1 MDAMTRPSPDQINRA
16 RIENPK
22 VRERDLAA
30 QLGISEAE
38 LVAARCGEGVVRLE
52 PRVGDL
58 LNGLTAVGE
67 VMALTRNESVVHEKI
82 GVYANINVGKQH
94 AIVLNRDIDLRIF
107 PTLWKHGFAV
117 EKGEGEDIRYSLQ
130 FFDAAGDAVHKV
142 HMRPAS
148 NLEAYRRLVES
159 LRSADQSRTVELGEV
174 DPEEHDDSA
183 PVDLD
188 ELRRRWSAMKDVHQF
203 FGMLRKFKLSR
214 YRALELIGDDFAWPL
229 DPEAVS
235 ALINHAA
242 NDGLPIMA
250 FVGNR
255 ACVQIHTGPVTNIKP
270 MGPWLNVMDE
280 TFHMH
285 LRLDHIAEVWAVRKP
300 TRDGHVTSVEA
311 FDADRNLIIQFFG
324 ERKEGE
330 EERKDWRFLAE
341 NLPRVAGSSTAA

>member
-1 MDAMTRPSPDQINRA
+1 MDAMTRPAPDEINRA

-22 VRERDLAA
+22 MRERDLAA

-38 LVAARCGEGVVRLE
+38 LVAARCGEGVVRIE
-52 PRVGDL
+52 PRLDAL
-58 LNGLTAVGE
+58 LDGLGPVGE
-67 VMALTRNESVVHEKI
+67 VMALTRNESAVHEKI

-107 PTLWKHGFAV
+107 PGLWKHGFAV
-117 EKGEGEDIRYSLQ
+117 EKGEGEDIRRSLQ
-130 FFDAAGDAVHKV
+130 FFDAAGEAVHKI
-142 HMRPAS
+142 HLRPAS
-148 NLEAYRRLVES
+148 DLDAYAKLVES
-159 LRSADQSRTVELGEV
+159 LRSKDQSRTVELGEV
-174 DPEEHDDSA
+174 EPEQHDDSA

-188 ELRRRWSAMKDVHQF
+188 EFRRRWQAMKDVHQF
-203 FGMLRKFKLSR
+203 FGMLRKFKLGR
-214 YRALELIGDDFAWPL
+214 RRALELIGEDFAWPL
-229 DPEAVS
+229 DREAVA
-235 ALINHAA
+235 ALINLAA

-255 ACVQIHTGPVTNIKP
+255 GCVQIHTGPVANIKP

-280 TFHMH
+280 TFHLH
-285 LRLDHIAEVWAVRKP
+285 LRLDHIAEAWVVRKP

-330 EERKDWRFLAE
+330 EERQDWRFLAE
-341 NLPRVAGSSTAA
+341 NLPRIARPTAA

>member
-1 MDAMTRPSPDQINRA
+1 MDAMTRPTPDEINRA

-22 VRERDLAA
+22 VRERELAA

-38 LVAARCGEGVVRLE
+38 LVAARCGDGVARIE
-52 PRVGDL
+52 PRLDVL
-58 LNGLTAVGE
+58 LNGLGAVGE
-67 VMALTRNESVVHEKI
+67 VMALTRNESAVHEKI

-107 PTLWKHGFAV
+107 PSLWKHGFAV
-117 EKGEGEDIRYSLQ
+117 EKGEGDDLRRSLQ
-130 FFDAAGDAVHKV
+130 FFNAAGEAVHKI
-142 HMRPAS
+142 HLRPAS
-148 NLEAYRRLVES
+148 DLDAYAKLVES
-159 LRSADQSRTVELGEV
+159 LRSDDQSRTVELGEV
-174 DPEEHDDSA
+174 EPEQHDDSA

-188 ELRRRWSAMKDVHQF
+188 EFRRRWQAMKDVHQF
-203 FGMLRKFKLSR
+203 FGMLRKFKLGR
-214 YRALELIGDDFAWPL
+214 RRALELIGEDFAWPL
-229 DPEAVS
+229 DREAVT
-235 ALINHAA
+235 ALINLAA

-255 ACVQIHTGPVTNIKP
+255 GCVQIHTGPVTNIKP

-280 TFHMH
+280 TFHLH
-285 LRLDHIAEVWAVRKP
+285 LRIDHIAEAWVVRKP

-341 NLPRVAGSSTAA
+341 NLPRIARPTAA

>member
-1 MDAMTRPSPDQINRA
+1 MDAMTRPAPDEINRA

-22 VRERDLAA
+22 MRERDLAA

-38 LVAARCGEGVVRLE
+38 LVAARCGEGVIRLE
-52 PRVGDL
+52 PRVDDL

-82 GVYANINVGKQH
+82 GVYDKINVGKQH

-117 EKGEGEDIRYSLQ
+117 EKGEGDDLRRSLQ
-130 FFDAAGDAVHKV
+130 FFDAAGDAVHKI
-142 HMRPAS
+142 HLRPAS
-148 NLEAYRRLVES
+148 DLSAYNRLVES
-159 LRSADQSRTVELGEV
+159 LRSKDQSRTVELGEV
-174 DPEEHDDSA
+174 EPEQHDDSA

-188 ELRRRWSAMKDVHQF
+188 EFRRRWQAMKDVHQF
-203 FGMLRKFKLSR
+203 FGMLRKFKLGR
-214 YRALELIGDDFAWPL
+214 RRALKLIGEDFAWPL
-229 DPEAVS
+229 DREAV
-235 ALINHAA
+235 AVLINLAA

-255 ACVQIHTGPVTNIKP
+255 ACVQIHTGPIANIKP
-270 MGPWLNVMDE
+270 MGPWLNILDE

-311 FDADRNLIIQFFG
+311 FDADGNLIIQFFG

-341 NLPRVAGSSTAA
+341 NLPRIARPTAA

>member
-1 MDAMTRPSPDQINRA
+1 METIARPTPDQINRA

-22 VRERDLAA
+22 MRERDLAA

-38 LVAARCGEGVVRLE
+38 LVAARCGEGVIRLE

-82 GVYANINVGKQH
+82 GVYDKINVGTQH

-117 EKGEGEDIRYSLQ
+117 EKGEGDDLRRSLQ

-142 HMRPAS
+142 HLRPAS
-148 NLEAYRRLVES
+148 NLDAYEKLVAS
-159 LRSADQSRTVELGEV
+159 LRSEDQSRTVELGVV

-188 ELRRRWSAMKDVHQF
+188 EFRRRWQAMKDVHQF

-214 YRALELIGDDFAWPL
+214 RRALELIGEDFAWAL
-229 DPEAVS
+229 DREAVA
-235 ALINHAA
+235 ALINLAA
-242 NDGLPIMA
+242 NERLPIMA

-255 ACVQIHTGPVTNIKP
+255 ACVQIHTGPVANIKP

-280 TFHMH
+280 TFHLH
-285 LRLDHIAEVWAVRKP
+285 LRLDHIAEAWVVRKP

-330 EERKDWRFLAE
+330 EERRDWRSLAE
-341 NLPRVAGSSTAA
+341 NLPRIARSTAA

>member
-1 MDAMTRPSPDQINRA
+1 MDAIARPTPDEINRA

-22 VRERDLAA
+22 MRERDLAA
-30 QLGISEAE
+30 QIGISEAE

-52 PRVGDL
+52 PRLDVL
-58 LNGLTAVGE
+58 LNGLNAVGE
-67 VMALTRNESVVHEKI
+67 VMALTRNESAVHEKI

-107 PTLWKHGFAV
+107 PSLWKHGFAV
-117 EKGEGEDIRYSLQ
+117 EKGEGDDLRRSLQ
-130 FFDAAGDAVHKV
+130 FFDAAGEAMHKI
-142 HMRPAS
+142 HLRPAS
-148 NLEAYRRLVES
+148 DLDAYAKLVES
-159 LRSADQSRTVELGEV
+159 LRSEDQSRTVELDEV
-174 DPEEHDDSA
+174 EPEQHDDTA

-188 ELRRRWSAMKDVHQF
+188 EFRRRWQAMKDVHQF
-203 FGMLRKFKLSR
+203 FGMLRKFKLGR
-214 YRALELIGDDFAWPL
+214 RRALELIGEDFAWPL
-229 DPEAVS
+229 DREAVA
-235 ALINHAA
+235 ALISHAA

-255 ACVQIHTGPVTNIKP
+255 GCVQIHTGPVTNIKP

-280 TFHMH
+280 TFHLH
-285 LRLDHIAEVWAVRKP
+285 LRLDHIAEAWVVRKP

-330 EERKDWRFLAE
+330 EERRDWRFLAE
-341 NLPRVAGSSTAA
+341 NLPRIARPTAA

>member
-1 MDAMTRPSPDQINRA
+1 METIARPTPDQINRA

-22 VRERDLAA
+22 MRERDLAA

-38 LVAARCGEGVVRLE
+38 LVAARCGERVIRLE

-82 GVYANINVGKQH
+82 GVYDKINVGTQH

-117 EKGEGEDIRYSLQ
+117 EKGEGDDLRRSLQ

-142 HMRPAS
+142 HLRPAS
-148 NLEAYRRLVES
+148 NLDAYEKLVAS
-159 LRSADQSRTVELGEV
+159 LRSEDQSRTVELGVV

-188 ELRRRWSAMKDVHQF
+188 EFRRRWQAMKDVHQF

-214 YRALELIGDDFAWPL
+214 RRALELIGEDFAWAL
-229 DPEAVS
+229 DREAVA
-235 ALINHAA
+235 ALINLAA
-242 NDGLPIMA
+242 NEGLPIMA

-255 ACVQIHTGPVTNIKP
+255 ACVQIHTGPIANIKP

-285 LRLDHIAEVWAVRKP
+285 LRLDHIAEAWAVRKP
-300 TRDGHVTSVEA
+300 TRDGYVTSVEA

-324 ERKEGE
+324 ERKEGV
-330 EERKDWRFLAE
+330 EERKDWRSLAE
-341 NLPRVAGSSTAA
+341 SLPRIARSTAA

>member
-1 MDAMTRPSPDQINRA
+1 MDAIARPAPDEINRA

-22 VRERDLAA
+22 TRERDLAT

-38 LVAARCGEGVVRLE
+38 LVAARCGEGVIRLE
-52 PRVGDL
+52 PRVDDL

-82 GVYANINVGKQH
+82 GVYDKINIGKQH

-117 EKGEGEDIRYSLQ
+117 EKGEGEDIRRSLQ
-130 FFDAAGDAVHKV
+130 FFDAAGDAVHKI
-142 HMRPAS
+142 HLRPAS
-148 NLEAYRRLVES
+148 DLNAYNRLVGS
-159 LRSADQSRTVELGEV
+159 LRSKDQSRTVELGEV

-183 PVDLD
+183 PVDLN
-188 ELRRRWSAMKDVHQF
+188 EFRRRWQAMKDVHQF

-214 YRALELIGDDFAWPL
+214 RRALELIGEDFAWAL
-229 DPEAVS
+229 DREAVA
-235 ALINHAA
+235 ALINLAA

-255 ACVQIHTGPVTNIKP
+255 ACVQIHTGPIANIKP
-270 MGPWLNVMDE
+270 MGPWLNILDE

-285 LRLDHIAEVWAVRKP
+285 LRLDHVAEAWAVRKP

-311 FDADRNLIIQFFG
+311 FDADGKLIIQFFG

-341 NLPRVAGSSTAA
+341 NLPRIARPTAA